1 MPVRTARHAN
11 ITRHLNQLHQHCMSF
26 MKGFY
31 PAHTF
36 GISSISFHSNRNK
49 SNNNKKRKQKN
60 SNKITFQ
67 KSFRKLFENSLGRV
81 ENFREKSMFISNL
94 IYLENYTQRIEKH
107 LPHPPQK
114 KTIQKS
120 SKKIHKK
127 STRKKLKRSQRQ
139 KNYIYLQS
147 LCINYK

>member
-94 IYLENYTQRIEKH
+94 IYLENYTQKIEKH

-114 KTIQKS
+114 NDPKIFEKNSQKIDQ
-120 SKKIHKK
+120 KKVEKK
-127 STRKKLKRSQRQ
+127 STTKKLHLFT
-139 KNYIYLQS
+139 ITL
-147 LCINYK
+147 YKL